1 VKILT
6 RQLAGVQNLWRYRRL
21 VIGLTA
27 RNLKVKYK
35 RSMLGFLW
43 TLLNPVLTVGVLV
56 AVFTYVVRIGIDHY
70 WAFLLSGWFVW
81 NFLSQTLSSVTYVLA
96 QHGLL
101 ARAVAFP
108 KEAPI
113 LGAALARLVEFAVEL
128 ALVLLAVAIFHH
140 GYLPASYLIVPWL
153 VVLQLVMALG
163 LAFPLAT
170 LSVFFDDVE
179 HALPILVLTLFYV
192 SPVFYPATFVP
203 EAVRSFYMASPL
215 AQLLTPFHTAVY
227 SGEMPTAAAL
237 LTVSVIAIG
246 LLVIG
251 YGIFNR
257 YQHLF
262 AEIL

>member
-1 VKILT
+1 
-6 RQLAGVQNLWRYRRL
+6 
-21 VIGLTA
+21 
-27 RNLKVKYK
+27 
-35 RSMLGFLW
+35 
-43 TLLNPVLTVGVLV
+43 
-56 AVFTYVVRIGIDHY
+56 
-70 WAFLLSGWFVW
+70 
-81 NFLSQTLSSVTYVLA
+81 
-96 QHGLL
+96 
-101 ARAVAFP
+101 
-108 KEAPI
+108 
-113 LGAALARLVEFAVEL
+113 
-128 ALVLLAVAIFHH
+128 
-140 GYLPASYLIVPWL
+140 
-153 VVLQLVMALG
+153 
-163 LAFPLAT
+163 
-170 LSVFFDDVE
+170 
-179 HALPILVLTLFYV
+179 LVLTLFYV